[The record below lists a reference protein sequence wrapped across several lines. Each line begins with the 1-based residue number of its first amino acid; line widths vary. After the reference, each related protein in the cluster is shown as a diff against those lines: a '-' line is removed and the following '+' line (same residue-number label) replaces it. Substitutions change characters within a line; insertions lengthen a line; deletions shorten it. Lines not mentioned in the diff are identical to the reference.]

1 MRFPNFY
8 NLLAYPFITILLL
21 TGCGSDSGKK
31 QRNTGLFS
39 SYGVGAGDVIMIEI
53 ASPELA
59 VNSGS
64 SGGTGT
70 SGGGTDSGSST
81 GDGSGTGYQKTV
93 ALDAGTTAQ
102 LSVTARDVAG
112 A

>member
-1 MRFPNFY
+1 MRFLGFRNF
-8 NLLAYPFITILLL
+8 LLIYTVIPVLLL

-31 QRNTGLFS
+31 QRDTGLFPG
-39 SYGVGAGDVIMIEI
+39 YGVGAGDVIMIEI
-53 ASPELA
+53 TSPELT

-102 LSVTARDVAG
+102 LSV
-112 A
+112 